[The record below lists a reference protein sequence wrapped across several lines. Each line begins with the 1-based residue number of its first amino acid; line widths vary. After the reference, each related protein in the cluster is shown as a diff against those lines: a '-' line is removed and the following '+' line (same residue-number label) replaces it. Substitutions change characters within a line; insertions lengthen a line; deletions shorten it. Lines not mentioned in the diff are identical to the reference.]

1 MVVWDKAS
9 GLSAEE
15 KREIGILKAT
25 GWDTSDILIMKFWE
39 GLGISLISFMVGFIA
54 SYIYTFF
61 LGAPLLK
68 YLIIG
73 WSVLYPPFEFTP
85 YIDLD
90 QLLVIFFLT
99 VIPYSI
105 ATIIPSWKA
114 AIIDPD
120 TVIRGV

>member
-1 MVVWDKAS
+1 
-9 GLSAEE
+9 
-15 KREIGILKAT
+15 
-25 GWDTSDILIMKFWE
+25 
-39 GLGISLISFMVGFIA
+39 
-54 SYIYTFF
+54 

-73 WSVLYPPFEFTP
+73 WSVLYPPFKFTP